1 MLNIKNTIASDDSVT
16 SMELHTY
23 SPYNLTFK
31 NNDEIRISIQHQ
43 DLFLMPSESVIYIE
57 GTFLNDAGA
66 SPATTT
72 FTNNCIAFL
81 FDEIRYELNGVE
93 IDKCK
98 NPGVTSTMKGYVSFS
113 ESESSKLIHSGWS
126 HNEAPTLTKGSFNFC
141 VPLKHLLGFAED
153 FQKIIINS
161 KHELILIRSRSD
173 ANSHITTAKD
183 VMVLNIEKLQWK
195 VPHVTVADHEKI
207 KILKTI
213 QNNRSLQ
220 VAFRNWEI
228 YEYPILPATMKHVW
242 TVKTVPQLEKPRYV
256 LLGFQTDRK
265 NKTDTNITHFDHCNI
280 SNLKLFLNSECYPYD
295 NLNLNFEKNQYS
307 ILYEMYSKFQ
317 QSYYGRLSLPLFSY
331 SDFKTIAPLIVIDCS
346 HQNESIKTAPIDISL
361 EFEFL
366 ANIPANT
373 SAYCIIIH
381 DRIIEYNPLTN
392 IVRRL

>member
-1 MLNIKNTIASDDSVT
+1 MLNINNTIASDDSVT
-16 SMELHTY
+16 GMELHTY
-23 SPYNLTFK
+23 SPYNLSFK
-31 NNDEIRISIQHQ
+31 NSDEIRISIQHQ
-43 DLFLMPSESVIYIE
+43 ELFLMPSESVIYIE
-57 GTFLNDAGA
+57 GTFLNAAGE

-98 NPGVTSTMKGYVSFS
+98 NPGITSTMKGFVSFS

-126 HNEAPTLTKGSFNFC
+126 HNVAPTITQGSFNFC

-161 KHELILIRSRSD
+161 KHELILIRARSD
-173 ANSHITTAKD
+173 ENSYITTAND
-183 VMVLNIEKLQWK
+183 DMVLNMEKLQWK
-195 VPHVTVADHEKI
+195 MPHVTVADREKI

-220 VAFRNWEI
+220 VGFRNWEI
-228 YEYPILPATMKHVW
+228 YEYPILPTTNKHVW
-242 TVKTVPQLEKPRYV
+242 TVKTVPQLERPRYV
-256 LLGFQTDRK
+256 LIGFQTDRK
-265 NKTDTNITHFDHCNI
+265 NQKVKNITHFDHCNI
-280 SNLKLFLNSECYPYD
+280 SNIKLFLNSECYPYD
-295 NLNLNFEKNQYS
+295 NLNLNFAKNQYS

-317 QSYYGRLSLPLFSY
+317 QSYYRQPSLPLFSY

-346 HQNESIKTAPIDISL
+346 RQNESIKTAPIDISL

-366 ANIPANT
+366 ENIPANT